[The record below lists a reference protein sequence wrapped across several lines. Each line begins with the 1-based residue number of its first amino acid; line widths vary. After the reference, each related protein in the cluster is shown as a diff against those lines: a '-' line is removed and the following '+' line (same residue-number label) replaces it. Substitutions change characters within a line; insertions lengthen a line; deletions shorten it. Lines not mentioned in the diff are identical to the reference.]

1 MAFNLD
7 KPTSKTPRQRP
18 SKTIRLIEPN
28 IPQLPIP
35 TSDLFSKVEKSRIP
49 LENITDTLA
58 ELDRINTLQDEKIDL
73 ERIKN
78 LNSTNSGLLQQELII
93 ATSDLLGESLS
104 PEKLA
109 ERQEKIKDTMKL
121 KYELKYKDDPR
132 GLAIWKATF
141 EEIIAARLYNEVK
154 KQRNARIIAESK
166 QIAHEDREN
175 IKVKIE
181 AADTGTYTAVFYQ
194 ALLEEFK
201 GIILRLNTLGPAEL
215 KLKDEIDKF
224 NKDYI
229 STFLK
234 KLHQRDKTKDN
245 DPLSDAY
252 IERGG
257 DVDYSLI
264 DDILH
269 ERGEFSQDKEGK
281 SHLDTIFEVQ
291 GVKRTKD
298 LVEKLKKE
306 VKVAKENQLKNDK
319 FEVVKHNDDLTETF
333 TDKII
338 SFYEKTLKGTPE
350 KKLEAK
356 REFEGL
362 GSQILQQEFKGVEK
376 IRSLKSL
383 NDFYEQVK
391 KHGFYD
397 QSNGE
402 LVAKIWDGI
411 WLGKIKSILD
421 TVPVT
426 VRGTVKVSKMIMEDG
441 VSKVIYVDEEREMTK
456 NVTILS
462 LVSKKVKDKNGEW
475 IIEGISVK
483 ELDRI
488 KGALGDTTLVQAYK
502 REAEKL
508 KEFTTPYKALVEGPF
523 PTSFSPI
530 RVRQFEIAVR
540 NAYYDLKK
548 QTSKATGKPV
558 SDKEILE
565 DRTSEYYIEKHSL
578 VRDYLNPVKIN
589 AANFED
595 LQRLYGEQ
603 IGTDIEKT
611 DKNID
616 PTTGMPIK
624 KTISYITL
632 PSGRTITEQNLLDAQ
647 KALLDNPNTYE
658 SFILNFGKDNLPN
671 EWK

>member
-1 MAFNLD
+1 MAIEID

-18 SKTIRLIEPN
+18 SKTIRLVEPN

-58 ELDRINTLQDEKIDL
+58 ELDRINTLQNEKIDL

-78 LNSTNSGLLQQELII
+78 LNSTYSGLLQQELII
-93 ATSDLLGESLS
+93 TTSDLIGESLS
-104 PEKLA
+104 PEMLA
-109 ERQEKIKDTMKL
+109 EQQATIKDKMKH
-121 KYELKYKDDPR
+121 KYDKKWEGDPR
-132 GLAIWKATF
+132 GLAIWEGTF
-141 EEIIAARLYNEVK
+141 EGVIADFYNQVK
-154 KQRNARIIAESK
+154 RQRNARIIAESK
-166 QIAHEDREN
+166 QVAYEDREN

-181 AADTGTYTAVFYQ
+181 AADIGTYTAVFYQ

-234 KLHQRDKTKDN
+234 KLHKRDKTKDN
-245 DPLSDAY
+245 DPLSGDY

-306 VKVAKENQLKNDK
+306 VKKAKEDQLNYDK
-319 FEVVKHNDDLTETF
+319 FEVVKHNDNLSETF
-333 TDKII
+333 TNKII
-338 SFYEKTLKGTPE
+338 SLYEKTRKGTPKE
-350 KKLEAK
+350 ILEAK
-356 REFEGL
+356 IKFEDL
-362 GSQILQQEFKGVEK
+362 GSLILLQEFKGREK
-376 IRSLKSL
+376 IRSLESL
-383 NDFYEQVK
+383 NDFYENVK
-391 KHGFYD
+391 KHGYYE
-397 QSNGE
+397 QSNPE
-402 LVAKIWDGI
+402 LLDTILDNI
-411 WLGKIKSILD
+411 FLGKIKSILD

-462 LVSKKVKDKNGEW
+462 LVSRKVEDEDGDY
-475 IIEGISVK
+475 IIEGISLK
-483 ELDRI
+483 EFDRI
-488 KGALGDTTLVQAYK
+488 KNMLGDTTLVQAYK

-508 KEFTTPYKALVEGPF
+508 KDFTKVYKDLVVGRI
-523 PTSFSPI
+523 PTSLSAI
-530 RVRQFEIAVR
+530 RFRHFEIAVR

-548 QTSKATGKPV
+548 QTSKATGKTV

-603 IGTDIEKT
+603 IGTDIKPKER
-611 DKNID
+611 ID
-616 PTTGMPIK
+616 PITGRPIK
-624 KTISYITL
+624 KTSSITL
-632 PSGRTITEQNLLDAQ
+632 PSGRTITEKNLLDAQ

-658 SFILNFGKDNLPN
+658 SFISIFGKENLPN